1 MTFENAGTLSKI
13 VELCKVTAEG
23 DRVRVLKFCEAIRE
37 CRQGKKEARVA
48 RHASPKAELQ

>member
-13 VELCKVTAEG
+13 VELCKVMAEG